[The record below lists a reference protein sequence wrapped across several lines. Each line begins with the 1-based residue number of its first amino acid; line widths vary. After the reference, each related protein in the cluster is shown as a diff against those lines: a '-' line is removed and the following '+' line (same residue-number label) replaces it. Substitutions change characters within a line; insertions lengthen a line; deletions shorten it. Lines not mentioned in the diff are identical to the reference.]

1 MAGKNWYAAAAT
13 STALITADKKKPR
26 LIALIPERSPARGV
40 TAKIPTTAV
49 RTPIAGTTSGNTN
62 PISPNAALPRINAAT
77 SVTA

>member
-1 MAGKNWYAAAAT
+1 MA
-13 STALITADKKKPR
+13 ADKKKPR

-49 RTPIAGTTSGNTN
+49 TTPIAGTTNGKTK
-62 PISPNAALPRINAAT
+62 PISPKAALPRIKAAT